1 MKSKINLLKKAQ
13 TPQFLREKTK
23 KTVTLVTLASVV
35 VFGVVFVS
43 VLLLNLFLTAK
54 IKAVNQKIRLK
65 ETKISTLAEVE
76 TIYWM
81 ISDRLV
87 ILGKILAQDK
97 KFDEKLQKIGGVVP
111 LEVSISQIMLTE
123 GAFSL
128 SVTSPRLSSL
138 NQLIENLISP
148 ELGGKHFTKLVLE
161 GLGLDEKGMYNLSL
175 SGEIL

>member
-1 MKSKINLLKKAQ
+1 MKSKINLLRRAQ
-13 TPQFLREKTK
+13 TPQFLRKKAK

-35 VFGVVFVS
+35 VFGIIFVS

-54 IKAVNQKIRLK
+54 IRAVNQKIK
-65 ETKISTLAEVE
+65 TQETKISTLAEVE

-81 ISDRLV
+81 ISDRLI

-97 KFDEKLQKIGGVVP
+97 KFDEKLQKIGEVVP
-111 LEVSISQIMLTE
+111 LEVSISQIMLIE

-128 SVTSPRLSSL
+128 SVTSPRLSPL

-148 ELGGKHFTKLVLE
+148 QRGKHFTKLVLE
-161 GLGLDEKGMYNLSL
+161 GLGLDEKGMYSL
-175 SGEIL
+175 SVSGELL